1 MNETQTT
8 QSSALDFVKLEN
20 EFTRLANLAKADGVE
35 LELIV
40 ERGETLG
47 LSVSQGKLEKFDS
60 SNSQVGGLRVVMN
73 GVEGYSWT
81 ESLDE
86 KDLTAA
92 YRDAI
97 ESAKFSARGNAMRT
111 ADERAKEMIEL
122 WGIADGI
129 QPVKEDSALFN
140 DTLGKVSMDSKID
153 RAKMLELKSKERD
166 SRIANVPYNRYSE
179 TSGEV
184 MIFNSKGVRAH
195 QRRTGVMGYTYCLAK
210 SGEESRMAGE
220 SFFTRNA
227 TDVPIAETA
236 ALAAEKAVNKLGSVS
251 PETGRYPIVIDREV
265 AAEVFGLIADYFS
278 AKSLAERT
286 TIYGKRPEPAA
297 NLGQVIGSS
306 VLQITDDPTLE
317 GGIGNRPFDSEG
329 APTGPT
335 LLVENGI
342 LKSFMTNSVYAKRLK
357 LPHTA
362 NASRSA
368 RSQLDVGPSNLVVA
382 PGSESLQQ
390 LLASYPKLIYI
401 TDFTGYHAG
410 FQHGSGSFS
419 FQSEGELFEN
429 GKKVK
434 SLCNFVVAGSIDEML
449 NGLEKVSSRL
459 SPKSSSVIAPDLLI
473 KSLSVAGA

>member
-1 MNETQTT
+1 MSET
-8 QSSALDFVKLEN
+8 SSHSSGALDYAKIEN
-20 EFTRLANLAKADGVE
+20 RFLQLSDLAKTDGVE

-40 ERGETLG
+40 ESGEMLG

-60 SNSQVGGLRVVMN
+60 SQSQVGGLRVLMN

-86 KDLTAA
+86 KDLVAA
-92 YRDAI
+92 YRDAV
-97 ESAKFSARGNAMRT
+97 ESAKFSARGNVMRS

-122 WGIADGI
+122 WGADASSGV
-129 QPVKEDSALFN
+129 VKEDQGLFN

-153 RAKMLELKSKERD
+153 RAKMLEMKSKERD

-184 MIFNSKGVRAH
+184 MIFNSKGVRAR

-227 TDVPIAETA
+227 TSVPIAETA

-251 PETGRYPIVIDREV
+251 PETGRYPVVIDREV

-286 TIYGKRPEPAA
+286 TIYGKSPQPAE
-297 NLGQVIGSS
+297 NLGQVVGSP
-306 VLQITDDPTLE
+306 VLQITDDPSLE

-329 APTGPT
+329 APTKKT
-335 LLVENGI
+335 ILVENGV
-342 LKSFMTNSVYAKRLK
+342 LKAFLTNSVYAKRLG
-357 LPHTA
+357 LPHTS

-382 PGSESLQQ
+382 SGTETFEQVM
-390 LLASYPKLIYI
+390 ATYPKMIYV

-419 FQSEGELFEN
+419 FQSEGELWEN

-434 SLCNFVVAGSIDEML
+434 ALCNFVVAGSIDEML
-449 NGLEKVSSRL
+449 KGLEKVSSRL
-459 SPKSSSVIAPDLLI
+459 SPKSSSVIAPDLLV